1 MESFTLFESTVI
13 GFFSGVVASTYI
25 AFVDSTGR
33 YLGSVLDWVSL
44 RPIVNTIATPD
55 EKPLVFSFLLIVAV
69 YTLYGLLVGAL
80 IKKSKKFKV
89 SVITIIIVLVASILF
104 QQVSNSAQISVAPEF
119 NNSANEISS
128 KTPARDSGQYFGN
141 EVVGDLNNDGKNDVA
156 FILARDYTDG
166 TKSYYLSVAL
176 TTSNGHTGTNVISLG
191 EKMELQKISINYGII
206 GVTYLDQVDNKT
218 KTAYARINKGIL
230 ESIKA
235 SDGSVALMW
244 GEIIYNEKV
253 QTFKPCG
260 SSGMLW
266 LTASSGLLKTI
277 DAAQKAAASQVSP
290 ASSTIF
296 GALVGKIVSA
306 PTKGVG
312 AGYKGGFS
320 ATEAIALVPNGVC
333 Q

>member
-1 MESFTLFESTVI
+1 M
-13 GFFSGVVASTYI
+13 
-25 AFVDSTGR
+25 D
-33 YLGSVLDWVSL
+33 
-44 RPIVNTIATPD
+44 
-55 EKPLVFSFLLIVAV
+55 
-69 YTLYGLLVGAL
+69 
-80 IKKSKKFKV
+80 
-89 SVITIIIVLVASILF
+89 
-104 QQVSNSAQISVAPEF
+104 
-119 NNSANEISS
+119 
-128 KTPARDSGQYFGN
+128 
-141 EVVGDLNNDGKNDVA
+141 
-156 FILARDYTDG
+156 
-166 TKSYYLSVAL
+166 
-176 TTSNGHTGTNVISLG
+176 
-191 EKMELQKISINYGII
+191 LQKISINYGII

-230 ESIKA
+230 EPIKA